1 MAAATTATMGDMAD
15 VKALLFDIGEVVTSE
30 QWHMFDELEQRIG
43 RPISGRGPL
52 DPAGDPLWQR
62 YLAGELSFTEYWVE
76 FALAN
81 GFDDWRS
88 LFRLLPFD
96 DDPDAFVHPEAERL
110 IRDARAAGLKI
121 GALTNDGVGI
131 NGRAFFDGI
140 PLIATFDAF
149 CDAQAYG
156 GKPAPG
162 AYLNAASELGVG
174 PDEVI
179 FLDDMTYC
187 VDGARAVGM
196 LAVLI
201 DPMDRRIGFDE
212 ARRRAGIG
220 DVGEAQRLVERVAA
234 AYRSDDL
241 DVVMGLFD
249 PDISLHW
256 NGERVALG
264 ADEARRFHTERLGV
278 GTGERSDLQV
288 RKRLR
293 AASGDTIAVEHESTH
308 RGATGDVIAAVSAE
322 LWTLRRGLIVE
333 CHVYQSRTEG

>member
-1 MAAATTATMGDMAD
+1 MAD
-15 VKALLFDIGEVVTSE
+15 VKALLFDIGEVVSNE
-30 QWHMFDELEQRIG
+30 QWHLFDEVEQRIG
-43 RPISGRGPL
+43 RRISGRGPL

-62 YLAGELSFTEYWVE
+62 YLAGELSFTGYWAE

-81 GFDDWRS
+81 GFDDWRA
-88 LFRLLPFD
+88 LFRSIPFD
-96 DDPDAFVHPEAERL
+96 VDPDSFVHPEADRL
-110 IRDARAAGLKI
+110 IRDAQASGLKI
-121 GALTNDGVGI
+121 GALTNDGIGI
-131 NGRAFFDGI
+131 NGRGFFDGI
-140 PLIATFDAF
+140 PLISTFDAF

-162 AYLNAASELGVG
+162 AYLNAARELGVA

-196 LAVLI
+196 LAVLV

-220 DVGEAQRLVERVAA
+220 DVGEAQRMVDRVAA
-234 AYRSDDL
+234 AYRSDDI
-241 DVVMGLFD
+241 DVVMRLFD
-249 PDISLHW
+249 PDISIHW

-264 ADEARRFHTERLGV
+264 AEDARRFHTDRLGV
-278 GTGERSDLQV
+278 GTGDRNDLHI

-293 AASGDTIAVEHESTH
+293 SASGDTIAVEHESTH
-308 RGATGDVIAAVSAE
+308 RDTEGGRAAAASAE
-322 LWTLRRGLIVE
+322 FWALRRGLIVE
-333 CHVYQSRTEG
+333 WHVYQSRQDG

>member
-1 MAAATTATMGDMAD
+1 MAD
-15 VKALLFDIGEVVTSE
+15 VKALLFDIGEVVSNE
-30 QWHMFDELEQRIG
+30 QWHLFDEMERRIG

-62 YLAGELSFTEYWVE
+62 YLAGELSFTGYWAE
-76 FALAN
+76 FAIAN
-81 GFDDWRS
+81 GFDDWRA
-88 LFRLLPFD
+88 LFRAMPF

-110 IRDARAAGLKI
+110 IRDAQAAGLKI

-131 NGRAFFDGI
+131 NGRGFFAGV

-162 AYLNAASELGVG
+162 AYLNAASELGVA
-174 PDEVI
+174 PEEVV

-196 LAVLI
+196 LAVLV
-201 DPMDRRIGFDE
+201 DPMDRRVGFDE

-220 DVGEAQRLVERVAA
+220 DVGEAQRTVERVAA

-241 DVVMGLFD
+241 EVVMGLFD
-249 PDISLHW
+249 PDISIHW

-264 ADEARRFHTERLGV
+264 SDEARRFHTERLGV
-278 GTGERSDLQV
+278 GTGDRSDLHI

-293 AASGDTIAVEHESTH
+293 SASGDTIAVEHESTH
-308 RGATGDVIAAVSAE
+308 LDATQRLVAAATAE

-333 CHVYQSRTEG
+333 WHVYQPRRDG

>member
-1 MAAATTATMGDMAD
+1 MAD
-15 VKALLFDIGEVVTSE
+15 VKALLFDIGEVVSNE
-30 QWHMFDELEQRIG
+30 QWHLFDEVERRIG

-62 YLAGELSFTEYWVE
+62 YLAGELSFTGYWAE

-81 GFDDWRS
+81 GFDDWRA
-88 LFRLLPFD
+88 LFRAVPFD
-96 DDPDAFVHPEAERL
+96 DDPDAFVHPEAARL
-110 IRDARAAGLKI
+110 IRDAQAAGLKI

-131 NGRAFFDGI
+131 NGRGFFDGI
-140 PLIATFDAF
+140 PLISTFDAF

-162 AYLNAASELGVG
+162 AYLNAASELGVA
-174 PDEVI
+174 PEEVI

-196 LAVLI
+196 LAVLV

-220 DVGEAQRLVERVAA
+220 DVGEAQRMVDRVAA

-249 PDISLHW
+249 PDISIRW

-264 ADEARRFHTERLGV
+264 SDEARRFHTERLGV
-278 GTGERSDLQV
+278 GTGDRTDLHV

-293 AASGDTIAVEHESTH
+293 SASGDTIAVEHESSH
-308 RGATGDVIAAVSAE
+308 RDRHGNLVAAASAE
-322 LWTLRRGLIVE
+322 YWTLRRGLIVE
-333 CHVYQSRTEG
+333 WHVYQSRRDG